1 MLLSELNIFQSI
13 ALDKVLKGLQALN
26 DLSLYG
32 MEYEEEVD
40 SENKYELAKLRY
52 AMVGRKLS
60 YVLIKLLYDT
70 GLLKRTMPEDTL
82 KVSFDLPNPEKMEG
96 IVLTEHGDYAIP
108 EAEGVIDTLL
118 EQFHGYISSTSC
130 FLFTDED
137 TEELQYDLEI
147 FLDEE
152 DVKVELENIIGR
164 YGDTFLYVYMIQL
177 GDLEIT
183 PKEAIKI
190 GQYICPTPFGETTYY
205 HKERTILI
213 YAVDLSEMAG
223 GYEYSID
230 SLDPYGFVCLLKKS
244 IVDPPRLCVHGD

>member
-1 MLLSELNIFQSI
+1 MLLSDLNIFQSI

-70 GLLKRTMPEDTL
+70 GLLKGTMPEDTL
-82 KVSFDLPNPEKMEG
+82 KVSFDLPNPEKKEG
-96 IVLTEHGDYAIP
+96 IVLINGDYAISD
-108 EAEGVIDTLL
+108 AEEIIDTLL
-118 EQFHGYISSTSC
+118 DQFHGSISCTSC
-130 FLFTDED
+130 FLFADED

-152 DVKVELENIIGR
+152 DVKVELEDIMGR

-177 GDLEIT
+177 GDLELT
-183 PKEAIKI
+183 SEEVGDI
-190 GQYICPTPFGETTYY
+190 GQYICPTPYGDTTYY
-205 HKERTILI
+205 HKERTLLI

-230 SLDPYGFVCLLKKS
+230 SLDPYGFVYLLKKS
-244 IVDPPRLCVHGD
+244 IVDPPRLCMNGD